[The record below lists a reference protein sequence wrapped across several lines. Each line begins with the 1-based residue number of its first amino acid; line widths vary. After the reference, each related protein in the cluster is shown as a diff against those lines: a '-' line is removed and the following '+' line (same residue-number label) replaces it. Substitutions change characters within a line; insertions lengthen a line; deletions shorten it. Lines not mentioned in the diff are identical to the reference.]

1 MTETP
6 AQKRARIKYEREK
19 AARLK
24 AYREE
29 YREKN
34 RERLKAYQREYY
46 LKNREKLLKAHNDW
60 NDAHREEIRAKY
72 KRPRKLI
79 PGDKAEKRREYA
91 REWYK
96 KKKLARKAAQEYLDI
111 MARETE
117 LSEAEFQAWRE
128 KWREKWHAQIQN
140 EKNAE
145 TSGQGDTAPNSIND
159 AGATQSDL
167 PDRSA
172 AAKT

>member
-34 RERLKAYQREYY
+34 KERLKEYQRQYY

-72 KRPRKLI
+72 KRP
-79 PGDKAEKRREYA
+79 
-91 REWYK
+91 
-96 KKKLARKAAQEYLDI
+96 RKAAQEYLDI

-145 TSGQGDTAPNSIND
+145 TSGQGDTAPNSMND

>member
-1 MTETP
+1 MPRGCNCEKC
-6 AQKRARIKYEREK
+6 QKLR
-19 AARLK
+19 
-24 AYREE
+24 E
-29 YREKN
+29 YRKKYAERHK
-34 RERLKAYQREYY
+34 ERLQAYQREYY
-46 LKNREKLLKAHNDW
+46 QKNREKLLKKNNDW

-72 KRPRKLI
+72 KRP
-79 PGDKAEKRREYA
+79 
-91 REWYK
+91 
-96 KKKLARKAAQEYLDI
+96 RKAAQEYLDI

-145 TSGQGDTAPNSIND
+145 TSGQGDTAPNSMND